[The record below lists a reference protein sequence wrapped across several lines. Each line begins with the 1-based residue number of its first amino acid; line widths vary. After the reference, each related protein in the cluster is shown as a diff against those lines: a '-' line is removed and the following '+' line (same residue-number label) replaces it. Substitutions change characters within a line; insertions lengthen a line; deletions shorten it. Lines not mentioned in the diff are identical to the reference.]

1 MKTFGTKPALV
12 LALMLGGCAT
22 TLGVQRET
30 GPSQYSEGV
39 VQVLPFTQYEV
50 TATWR
55 LVSCD
60 VQSQTHNVVDNVNL
74 KVTAVAS
81 AQDDPEQRYLID
93 ATSLQGPLTRSQFS
107 VAYHDDSNTLKS
119 VNAEVEDRT
128 AAFVTNV
135 VGTVATLARTFTG
148 VPPIA
153 GLSRDASGNKSGGR
167 AGGTVR
173 TPPPSFC
180 TEAAVAAL
188 QRVEALEA
196 ELAGANRDVDGA
208 SDEVARLGAIVAR
221 VGDGVDPATAARF
234 AAAIEHLE
242 EVTASQARIAGLLNN
257 ALAAVTVSEVARWPQ
272 NGRQFDRTDAFTIP
286 QRALREWFGPRGDG
300 VAWPQS
306 YLAIRASN
314 GATQDGGSGPP
325 PGRVTGIPY
334 RVNVRGRLISCPQIC
349 GSTLGRTIA
358 QGTVAQLGGVAVL
371 PVRNP
376 PLGSSTFA
384 AVFNR
389 DGTLVSSGFEQ
400 RRAPLEEASAIANS
414 ATTGLAPLFD
424 RTQRLERET
433 AYLEALQE
441 RRAAA
446 DALNPAEPSAAV
458 QEATTLK
465 AENTLLDAQIAN
477 LEARIRLRDL
487 QARVGSQ

>member
-1 MKTFGTKPALV
+1 MKKFGTKQALV
-12 LALMLGGCAT
+12 LALMLSGCAT
-22 TLGVQRET
+22 TLDVRREA

-55 LVSCD
+55 LVGCD
-60 VQSQTHNVVDNVNL
+60 LQNPAANVNL

-107 VAYHDDSNTLKS
+107 VAYHDDSNTLKT
-119 VNAEVEDRT
+119 VNADVEDRT
-128 AAFVTNV
+128 AAFIGNV
-135 VGTVATLARTFTG
+135 VSTVATLARTFTG
-148 VPPIA
+148 VPPA
-153 GLSRDASGNKSGGR
+153 SALSRNAER
-167 AGGTVR
+167 ADR
-173 TPPPSFC
+173 NAPASFC
-180 TEAAVAAL
+180 TEDAAAAL
-188 QRVEALEA
+188 ERVERLEA
-196 ELAGANRDVDGA
+196 ELAAANRDVAGA

-221 VGDGVDPATAARF
+221 VGDGVDPTTAARF
-234 AAAIEHLE
+234 AAALERLE
-242 EVTASQARIAGLLNN
+242 ELTASQARIADLLSS
-257 ALAAVTVSEVARWPQ
+257 ALGAVTVSQVVRWPE
-272 NGRQFDRTDAFTIP
+272 NGRQFDRNEPFIIP
-286 QRALREWFGPRGDG
+286 EQALVDWFGPRRS
-300 VAWPQS
+300 AAEWPKS

-314 GATQDGGSGPP
+314 GATQSGGSGPA
-325 PGRVTGIPY
+325 PGRVAGIPY
-334 RVNVRGRLISCPQIC
+334 RVNVRGRLISCRQVCAGTEPGQQ
-349 GSTLGRTIA
+349 RTVTE
-358 QGTVAQLGGVAVL
+358 GTVAQLGGVAVL

-400 RRAPLEEASAIANS
+400 RRAPLEEASAIAAS

-441 RRAAA
+441 RRTAAE
-446 DALNPAEPSAAV
+446 ALRPAEPSAAAE
-458 QEATTLK
+458 EATALK
-465 AENTLLDAQIAN
+465 AENTLLDARIAN

-487 QARVGSQ
+487 ETRLGPQ